1 MTEIIVRS
9 ATGLMQTIQARGHT
23 IVADEP
29 LDAGGSD
36 AGPTPYELLL
46 GALGACT
53 AITLRMYAAR
63 RGWPLESVE
72 VYLAHDRVHSRDCE
86 NCDEPRANAALD
98 RITKRVVLEGTL
110 TAEQR
115 TRLLEIADR
124 CPVRR
129 TLRQP
134 VILQTAAQ

>member
-9 ATGLMQTIQARGHT
+9 ANGLRQTIEARGHT

-29 LDAGGSD
+29 VDAGGGD

-46 GALGACT
+46 GALGACI
-53 AITLRMYAAR
+53 AMTLRMYAAR

-72 VYLAHDRVHSRDCE
+72 VHLEHDRVHTRDCE
-86 NCDEPRANAALD
+86 NCDDPRANAALD
-98 RITKRVVLEGTL
+98 RITERIALQGPL
-110 TAEQR
+110 NAEQR
-115 TRLLEIADR
+115 TRLLEIAER

-134 VILQTAAQ
+134 VIVQIAAQ